1 MALLVRSRCLLVLR
15 RRLCEPQHAASS
27 ALAWTR
33 YPAPVVSLH
42 KQGSSPPRFT
52 ESVDP
57 SAAKAAPTPRRAPP
71 AMSITGAHHTRRISR
86 SERTASR
93 RHSNSALLCHR
104 RDMSNRTDWPA
115 GLNAF
120 LPRPLAATADS
131 FLVHNKNRGSSYGEP
146 SRAFWLPFR
155 PAAAF
160 APNFTCCSCVLLS
173 PSPSF

>member
-1 MALLVRSRCLLVLR
+1 MSFLLWRSSSGVVAFWSFG
-15 RRLCEPQHAASS
+15 AASASPSTRRPRPWPGHATRRPSS
-27 ALAWTR
+27 ACTSKGVRPLALPSQLTPR
-33 YPAPVVSLH
+33 
-42 KQGSSPPRFT
+42 PPRQR
-52 ESVDP
+52 
-57 SAAKAAPTPRRAPP
+57 PRRAPP

-93 RHSNSALLCHR
+93 RHCNSALLCHR

-146 SRAFWLPFR
+146 SRAF
-155 PAAAF
+155 
-160 APNFTCCSCVLLS
+160 
-173 PSPSF
+173 

>member
-1 MALLVRSRCLLVLR
+1 MSFLLWRSSSGVVAFWSFGAASASPSTRLSPGHAIRRPSSACTSKGVRPLALPSQLTPRPSRQRPRHAVLR
-15 RRLCEPQHAASS
+15 
-27 ALAWTR
+27 
-33 YPAPVVSLH
+33 
-42 KQGSSPPRFT
+42 
-52 ESVDP
+52 
-57 SAAKAAPTPRRAPP
+57 
-71 AMSITGAHHTRRISR
+71 GAHHARRISR
-86 SERTASR
+86 SERPASR

-104 RDMSNRTDWPA
+104 RDMSNRTDWPV

-146 SRAFWLPFR
+146 SRAFWLPSR
-155 PAAAF
+155 PAAVF